1 VSVGD
6 WLAPALSFVGGGA
19 GAWLAFITAR
29 SSTQQAEAAG
39 RREEWGRRFAQA
51 LGLLADEHPR
61 QRQIGRA
68 LLVQLLDSE
77 LATDDDRATAD
88 RIIAL
93 DAEPTRTQ
101 LAALPAP
108 DELDAAR
115 FVRDDGLNGDDD
127 EGSSER

>member
-1 VSVGD
+1 MSVGD

-19 GAWLAFITAR
+19 GAWLAFLATR
-29 SSTQQAEAAG
+29 SSTRVADAAG

-68 LLVQLLDSE
+68 LLVQLLDSD
-77 LATDDDRATAD
+77 LATGDDRATAD

-101 LAALPAP
+101 LAALPSP

-115 FVRDDGLNGDDD
+115 FVRDDGSNGED

>member
-1 VSVGD
+1 LG
-6 WLAPALSFVGGGA
+6 AGA
-19 GAWLAFITAR
+19 GAWLAFLGTR
-29 SSTQQAEAAG
+29 SSTRVADAAG

-88 RIIAL
+88 RVIAF

-101 LAALPAP
+101 LAALPAL
-108 DELDAAR
+108 DGLDAAR
-115 FVRDDGLNGDDD
+115 FVRDDGLNGED
-127 EGSSER
+127 EGGGSER